1 MLEPLSPNHI
11 PEKLPEVND
20 DSKLKAAEQAGDSEG
35 FSFRFFGRS
44 KKKKQSK
51 KNSASSSSSVYN
63 ESNAVNLELSPE
75 AQEKLQRQRDLK
87 NKRKNQDQE

>member
-11 PEKLPEVND
+11 PNKLPEVKE
-20 DSKLKAAEQAGDSEG
+20 DSELKPAEQTGDSEG

-44 KKKKQSK
+44 KKKKQSE
-51 KNSASSSSSVYN
+51 KNSASDSPSVYN
-63 ESNAVNLELSPE
+63 DDNAVNLELSPE

-87 NKRKNQDQE
+87 NKRRNQD